1 MELDH
6 RQYRTEQYN
15 KEWYGIRTQTL
26 QYSTVHDVV
35 WNQNTQYSAVQ
46 YNKERYRIRAQTL
59 QCSTVHD
66 MGWNQNTD
74 STVQYST
81 IKNGMELEY
90 RQYSAVQYMMWD
102 GIRAQTVQCSIVQY
116 TT

>member
-35 WNQNTQYSAVQ
+35 WN
-46 YNKERYRIRAQTL
+46 
-59 QCSTVHD
+59 
-66 MGWNQNTD
+66 
-74 STVQYST
+74 
-81 IKNGMELEY
+81 
-90 RQYSAVQYMMWD
+90 
-102 GIRAQTVQCSIVQY
+102 
-116 TT
+116 